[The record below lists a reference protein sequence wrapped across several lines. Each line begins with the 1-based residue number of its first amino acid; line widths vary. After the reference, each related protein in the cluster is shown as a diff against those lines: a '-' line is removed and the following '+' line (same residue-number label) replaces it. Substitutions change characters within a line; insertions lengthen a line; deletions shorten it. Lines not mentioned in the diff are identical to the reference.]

1 MVALD
6 CVVVMY
12 INVTGFWVCTNLSVG
27 ISAADFRAGTVDF
40 RVYCGNI
47 ALQRV
52 CRACDNEPELRFEK
66 HSLPGGHLPR
76 AE

>member
-27 ISAADFRAGTVDF
+27 ISAADFTSQSQEILADAK
-40 RVYCGNI
+40 VY
-47 ALQRV
+47 QSH
-52 CRACDNEPELRFEK
+52 ACSEPLLV
-66 HSLPGGHLPR
+66 HW
-76 AE
+76 